1 MLFQTHQLDATKL
14 VTSATGVCRISVLAT
29 NRKCTVTAAERISKD
44 SQRTFI
50 TLVMGAFLNPNSGQ
64 EIPTRGPGGLNGTSR
79 AVFS

>member
-1 MLFQTHQLDATKL
+1 MDATIRF
-14 VTSATGVCRISVLAT
+14 TFATGVCRISVLAT

-64 EIPTRGPGGLNGTSR
+64 KIPTRGPGGLNGTSP